1 MQVPEIVAMIAL
13 ATKGTTLPTMSP
25 TAMSFGWSFGRAQH
39 EVLCHVSSD
48 TVLSMSPTAM
58 SLGWSFGRAQPEV
71 LCHVSRLSCLT
82 SDGQFTGMGTYIDQ
96 NLAD

>member
-13 ATKGTTLPTMSP
+13 ATKGTTVPTMSP
-25 TAMSFGWSFGRAQH
+25 TAMSFGR
-39 EVLCHVSSD
+39 
-48 TVLSMSPTAM
+48 
-58 SLGWSFGRAQPEV
+58 SFGRAQPEV

-96 NLAD
+96 NRAD